1 MAELFCWLTAH
12 RKGRALG
19 PERRWGGGDFSA
31 YLQIKKGSPCA
42 ELFSQNSSA
51 LSTPAA
57 VWEPDVTS
65 GFGDKNNFSLPPTW

>member
-31 YLQIKKGSPCA
+31 YLQKIKKGSPCA

-51 LSTPAA
+51 LSTACC
-57 VWEPDVTS
+57 
-65 GFGDKNNFSLPPTW
+65 SLGTRRDFRLRR